1 MDYFPHDTHALS
13 DDKLLALRLHHGG
26 EAVYCYW
33 SLLEK
38 IYADEAPFDLS
49 ETNVEAMSVLY
60 RLGVGL
66 DVLKKYVSTMLEVG
80 LLFAVNGDQ
89 NVVMSER
96 AQQHIEQLDKKRETA
111 RQNGKKHSAK
121 PSAKR
126 TKKQRRTDVG
136 TNIGTNVAVNKTLN
150 VVGSDKQN
158 QTTTD
163 NGAGGGKPAP
173 NLSKAERDTAA
184 QRALIDEMQSTAI
197 ACPPDVLEMVKA
209 GVS

>member
-38 IYADEAPFDLS
+38 IYADEAPFNLS

-66 DVLKKYVSTMLEVG
+66 DVLKKYVSTMIEVG
-80 LLFAVNGDQ
+80 LFFAVNGDE

-96 AQQHIEQLDKKRETA
+96 AQHHIEQLEKKRETA
-111 RQNGKKHSAK
+111 RENGKKRSGK
-121 PSAKR
+121 TEKKTR
-126 TKKQRRTDVG
+126 KKQHRTNVD
-136 TNIGTNVAVNKTLN
+136 TNVGTNVAVNKTLN
-150 VVGSDKQN
+150 GIGFDKQN
-158 QTTTD
+158 QIPSES
-163 NGAGGGKPAP
+163 GAGAEKPAP
-173 NLSKAERDTAA
+173 LSQEFDPESDEWVSCPTNTLDELKQIFDDVEKA
-184 QRALIDEMQSTAI
+184 
-197 ACPPDVLEMVKA
+197 
-209 GVS
+209 VS